1 MLDSR
6 IKLRHIR
13 CFLEVARRRSLAKA
27 AEALAL
33 SQPAVTKTLQ
43 ELEAVLGVAL
53 IERSRLGAE
62 LTSFGEV
69 FLPRASA
76 CMVELESAVDSVAQ
90 VRTRLEWTVRVG
102 ALPTVAARMMPVA
115 VQRFRDQGAE
125 AIVKIVTGPNAHL
138 LDLLRNDEL
147 DAVVGRLAAPERMG
161 DLSFI
166 HLYSEPVRFV
176 VRAAHPLA
184 GTSPFDVSRIA
195 DYPFIVPDRDAVI
208 RPAVDRLLIT
218 LGIGALPNRIESVS
232 TSFGRAFTLD
242 TDAIWVISE
251 GVVARDLE
259 SGAMTILDVDTSDTS
274 GPVGLTTRADA
285 PSNPG
290 IELLKQAIRWA
301 AAGR

>member
-1 MLDSR
+1 
-6 IKLRHIR
+6 
-13 CFLEVARRRSLAKA
+13 VARRRSLAKA

-43 ELEAVLGVAL
+43 ELESVLGVAL

-76 CMVELESAVDSVAQ
+76 CIIELESAVDSVAQ

-102 ALPTVAARMMPVA
+102 ALPTVAARMMPMA
-115 VQRFRDQGAE
+115 IQRFRDQGAE
-125 AIVKIVTGPNAHL
+125 AIVQIVTGPNAHL
-138 LDLLRNDEL
+138 LELLRNDEL
-147 DAVVGRLAAPERMG
+147 DAVVGRLAAPERMS

-166 HLYSEPVRFV
+166 HLYSEPVRFA

-184 GTSPFDVSRIA
+184 GASPLDLSRIA
-195 DYPFIVPDRDAVI
+195 EFPFIVPDSEAVI

-232 TSFGRAFTLD
+232 TSFGRAFTSD